1 MFWFKG
7 CPKCH
12 GDLYSDSDLYG
23 SYVAC
28 LQCSRYLTQAEEAR
42 LDLSGTQLE
51 PAVLV
56 SIGLERLVA

>member
-1 MFWFKG
+1 MFWFKS

-12 GDLYSDSDLYG
+12 GDLYSNSDVYG

-28 LQCSRYLTQAEEAR
+28 LQCSNYLTEAEEAQ
-42 LDLSGTQLE
+42 LGLSGTQLE
-51 PAVLV
+51 QPVPV